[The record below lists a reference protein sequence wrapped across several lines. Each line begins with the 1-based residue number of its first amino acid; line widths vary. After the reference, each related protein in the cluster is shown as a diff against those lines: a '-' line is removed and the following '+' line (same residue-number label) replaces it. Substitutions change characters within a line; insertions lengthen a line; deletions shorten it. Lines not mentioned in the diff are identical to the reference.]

1 MPTVMWEQ
9 RKIEHGFT
17 PILVALREVLE
28 HFFFEFADMT
38 VGVKHSP
45 VAHGCLQKSE
55 SLPFYFLHLGM
66 SNERIGVPT
75 LWKFDNRSF
84 GALGCGSHIRWEHA
98 VMKGSKFFAETIKA
112 HGVSHLFFVPTIMIP
127 AMAEMEEDCHHRR
140 ARTRPHFGP
149 A

>member
-17 PILVALREVLE
+17 PILVALGEVLE

-45 VAHGCLQKSE
+45 LAHGCLQKSE

-84 GALGCGSHIRWEHA
+84 GALGCGSHIRWEYA

-112 HGVSHLFFVPTIMIP
+112 YGWDGLSRHPWASSVRCRTDPCFVLSVTVAFIITS
-127 AMAEMEEDCHHRR
+127 RN
-140 ARTRPHFGP
+140 
-149 A
+149 

>member
-17 PILVALREVLE
+17 PILVALRKVLE

-45 VAHGCLQKSE
+45 LAHGCLQKSE

-84 GALGCGSHIRWEHA
+84 GASGCGSHIRWEYA
-98 VMKGSKFFAETIKA
+98 VIKGFKFFAETTKA
-112 HGVSHLFFVPTIMIP
+112 YGWPFPASLGVKCALPN
-127 AMAEMEEDCHHRR
+127 
-140 ARTRPHFGP
+140 RPVLCFTGNGGFYF
-149 A
+149 